1 MPSPTRPRPHSAPAP
16 AAAQPASSSP
26 HASDRSAAA
35 APDTSSEA
43 QRAAAA
49 LQALR
54 ISASN
59 SAQAYLDGQLS
70 WDAAISAFSDAADPL
85 IVELFDLIEHEPQR
99 GGVFGISSEAFAA
112 YHQQVLDLIQRL
124 RAAPNDPGA
133 A

>member
-1 MPSPTRPRPHSAPAP
+1 MPSPTRPRPHPATAP
-16 AAAQPASSSP
+16 AAAPPASASP
-26 HASDRSAAA
+26 HSADHSEAAA
-35 APDTSSEA
+35 LDASVQA

-59 SAQAYLDGQLS
+59 TAQAYLDGQLS

-85 IVELFDLIEHEPQR
+85 IVELFELIEHEPQQ
-99 GGVFGISSEAFAA
+99 GGIFGISSEAFSA

-124 RAAPNDPGA
+124 RDAPNDSSA